1 MISRQ
6 PIDGTKLREMLPSI
20 LLFATHV
27 RGSKPSIKDMLGCC
41 NFCMYPIE
49 SGKRL
54 LLISSWDC
62 LGFSLDMISLRVI
75 VDRLTKVAHF
85 RPVKTTYTRSQLAEL
100 YMPRIVYFHG
110 VPMRIVSERE
120 SQVISKF

>member
-1 MISRQ
+1 
-6 PIDGTKLREMLPSI
+6 
-20 LLFATHV
+20 
-27 RGSKPSIKDMLGCC
+27 MLGCC

-85 RPVKTTYTRSQLAEL
+85 RPVKTTYTKSQLAEL